1 MSSDDLCAYLSP
13 VIRKGIILGE
23 VAEEPCDSLYPK
35 TVLSKTFTNSRIS
48 SSVSLIS
55 IEEH

>member
-1 MSSDDLCAYLSP
+1 M
-13 VIRKGIILGE
+13 LGE
-23 VAEEPCDSLYPK
+23 LAEEIASDSLYPK
-35 TVLSKTFTNSRIS
+35 TVLSKTLTNSRIS